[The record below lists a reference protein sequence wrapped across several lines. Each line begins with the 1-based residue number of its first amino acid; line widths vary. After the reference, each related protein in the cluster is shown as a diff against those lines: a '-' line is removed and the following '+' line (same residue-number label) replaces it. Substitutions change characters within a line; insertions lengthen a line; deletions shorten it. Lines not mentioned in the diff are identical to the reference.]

1 MRRSASRHDRVRG
14 RFARGARRLRIRL
27 RARCDGG
34 AESLWIWSPRQNS
47 YCFAARVVQATL
59 LRRYQQKYQQT
70 YRRRLGQSKVG
81 AVLNVAVPPEAKIFG
96 DLEIDGC
103 IGL

>member
-34 AESLWIWSPRQNS
+34 GGILVDMVPRQNS
-47 YCFAARVVQATL
+47 YL
-59 LRRYQQKYQQT
+59 
-70 YRRRLGQSKVG
+70 
-81 AVLNVAVPPEAKIFG
+81 
-96 DLEIDGC
+96 
-103 IGL
+103 